1 MSQNDTKG
9 EHMTLIVAA
18 LTKKKGFL
26 FGDQTRT
33 ITPKDGNHVNIK
45 IDNIKIITSG
55 PVYCEKSGTKI
66 QPICNNSAYV
76 AIAGDEKKSQTFV
89 KSLEKLK
96 TVEELGSFVNQ
107 YWLEHGDDSPDQFLL
122 LSKNGENVYA
132 ESYFKYTEPR
142 SNSYGHYT
150 YLPKDEK
157 MLFVALGSG
166 AQPFLGYAHILND
179 DLGKQ
184 YNEATKGA
192 TLLKWEKDFIEKIK
206 SIYTDIHHQIS
217 SVGNDV
223 DVVTMEL

>member
-1 MSQNDTKG
+1 
-9 EHMTLIVAA
+9 MTLIVAA

-33 ITPKDGNHVNIK
+33 ILPQDGKQVQIK
-45 IDNIKIITSG
+45 MDNIKIITDR

-66 QPICNNSAYV
+66 QPICNRSAYV
-76 AIAGDEKKSQTFV
+76 AIAGDERKSQTFV

-142 SNSYGHYT
+142 FNSYGHYT

-157 MLFVALGSG
+157 LLFVALGSG

-179 DLGKQ
+179 DLEKQ
-184 YNEATKGA
+184 HNEVTKNG

-206 SIYTDIHHQIS
+206 SIYTDIHNQIS

-223 DVVTMEL
+223 DVITMEL